1 LGVNFDQIDA
11 CIFGGILQVVL
22 HDPFFSMSLSCIS
35 TPSLTKR
42 ILGVRVRPI
51 RFAEVLITRFDEI
64 VSVRRLQRGIL
75 LLLVRLPNYGEKAL
89 RLLRIVFGVAMLH
102 LLIKQVL

>member
-1 LGVNFDQIDA
+1 
-11 CIFGGILQVVL
+11 
-22 HDPFFSMSLSCIS
+22 
-35 TPSLTKR
+35 LTKR